1 MIGARRHISGH
12 QLLGVVRAAFG
23 KRWLES
29 VQRLTGGTS
38 KGVYRLTLDDGRT
51 AIAYVWHADENFWPE
66 STTALFGDTCGLDAF
81 AAAHAALSGLGVRV
95 PEVVM
100 LDRSGTFVEGDVAVV
115 EDVLG
120 GTLEALWRS
129 DPARAEPVL
138 QRLAQTVRTMHDRV
152 TDRYGRPGALE
163 PLGARPVEHF
173 VLDRALE
180 DLTTAAGQVDRIA
193 AVRDELT
200 DMLRSRHAAVTP
212 RTRYG
217 QVHGELGPDHVLLDD
232 HDEPVLID
240 IEGAMSFDVEWEHAF
255 LELRFG
261 DRYHHFAAPGLDEDR
276 LRFYRLATYL
286 SLVAG
291 PLRLLEGDYPE
302 RSAMTPIVA
311 SNIDR
316 TLGELSGVDRTE
328 FAE

>member
-29 VQRLTGGTS
+29 VQRLAGGTS

-66 STTALFGDTCGLDAF
+66 PTVGLLGDTCGLDSF
-81 AAAHAALSGLGVRV
+81 AAAHATLSGLGVRV

-115 EDVLG
+115 EDVRG
-120 GTLEALWRS
+120 GTVEALWRADS
-129 DPARAEPVL
+129 PRAEPVL
-138 QRLAQTVRTMHDRV
+138 RRLGQTVRMLHDHV

-163 PLGARPVEHF
+163 PVGARPIEHL
-173 VLDRALE
+173 VLDRALD
-180 DLTTAAGQVDRIA
+180 DLDTAAGQVDRIA
-193 AVRDELT
+193 VVRDELADT
-200 DMLRSRHAAVTP
+200 LRTRHAAVTP

-217 QVHGELGPDHVLLDD
+217 LVHGELGPDHVLVDD

-240 IEGAMSFDVEWEHAF
+240 IESTMSFDVEWEHAF

-261 DRYHHFAAPGLDEDR
+261 DRYHHVATQGLDEDR
-276 LRFYRLATYL
+276 LRFYRLATCL

-291 PLRLLEGDYPE
+291 PLRLLAGDFPD
-302 RSAMTPIVA
+302 RSAMTTIVEN
-311 SNIDR
+311 NIDS
-316 TLGELSGVDRTE
+316 TLAQLSGVDRTE